1 MSEANANVFNDR
13 NRNVIIIAVTIVVL
27 AIIIMY
33 FWDRQQKHN
42 LELER
47 LETQGE
53 VWQEWGPPQQSWQQ
67 SQQQQQNRQPNKAP
81 GKKGR
86 IL

>member
-1 MSEANANVFNDR
+1 MSAENANISNGR
-13 NRNVIIIAVTIVVL
+13 NSNVLIIAVTIVVL

>member
-1 MSEANANVFNDR
+1 MAEANINESIGC
-13 NRNVIIIAVTIVVL
+13 NRNTIIIAVTIVVL
-27 AIIIMY
+27 AIVFLY
-33 FWDRQQKHN
+33 LWDRQQKRD

-67 SQQQQQNRQPNKAP
+67 PQQQQQNRQPNKVP
-81 GKKGR
+81 GKRGK

>member
-1 MSEANANVFNDR
+1 MAEANINESIGR
-13 NRNVIIIAVTIVVL
+13 NRNTIIIAVTIVVL
-27 AIIIMY
+27 AIILMY

-53 VWQEWGPPQQSWQQ
+53 VWQEWGPPQQ
-67 SQQQQQNRQPNKAP
+67 NKRLNNTT
-81 GKKGR
+81 GKGGGK